1 MNKFTHL
8 KILVLVQLLAIIL
21 LIIAII
27 YPVESLLDSLL
38 QEYLMKENIIDDNIS
53 MPLLL
58 VYISLL
64 LIPLSINLISLATLL
79 FKKAWAK
86 KAYVFTTLILLPIS
100 FFLGT
105 EISHPIEAGLNDIL
119 MFSSGML
126 VALIMYTD
134 VYEEE

>member
-27 YPVESLLDSLL
+27 YPIESLLDPLL